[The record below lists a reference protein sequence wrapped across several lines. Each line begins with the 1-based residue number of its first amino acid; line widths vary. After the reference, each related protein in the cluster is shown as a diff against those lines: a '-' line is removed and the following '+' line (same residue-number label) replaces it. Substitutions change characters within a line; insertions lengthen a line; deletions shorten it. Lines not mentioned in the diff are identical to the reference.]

1 MNPLLSGV
9 KTLWDLLQEL
19 YEKRWVRYLMA
30 ALFPLFGILLG
41 VMALQGIQLHTISGT
56 IGTVAIRTD
65 SQTGDYQEHLITLA
79 GSTTHYTIQV
89 NYFTPTLAQDG
100 IVVGQRVEM
109 WYEDKR
115 PFFDPDVDAIQ
126 VYDASGTPTRYVT
139 SAYTDPVGAN
149 RNNLITAGSFLL
161 LGVLA
166 LAAAIWVPTKDDK
179 ETARAAPTPATRP
192 NYGEYV
198 LGSPRRPPEA
208 G

>member
-1 MNPLLSGV
+1 MNPISGV

-30 ALFPLFGILLG
+30 VLFPLFGILLG
-41 VMALQGIQLHTISGT
+41 IMALQGIQLHTISGT
-56 IGTVAIRTD
+56 ISTVQIRTD
-65 SQTGDYQEHLITLA
+65 SQSGDYQEHLIQLA

-89 NYFTPTLAQDG
+89 GYFTPTLAQDG
-100 IVVGQRVEM
+100 IAVGQRVDL
-109 WYEDKR
+109 WYEDRR

-126 VYDASGTPTRYVT
+126 IEDASGTPTQYVT

-149 RNNLITAGSFLL
+149 GTNLITAGIFLL
-161 LGVLA
+161 LGVFA

-179 ETARAAPTPATRP
+179 ESSRAAPKPGIRRT
-192 NYGEYV
+192 YGEYV
-198 LGSPRRPPEA
+198 LGSSRRPPDA